1 MKRSNRNPS
10 ELPKG
15 FLNFT
20 RGIASLSEGT
30 FRRTLPMS
38 SPGNAFGA
46 NVPFNAE
53 RNAGSVG
60 SFGVTSTPEMYTSPD
75 DVSAGADMPNDRDPR
90 DPREPIYINRSY
102 HVLSLLFSLSPVL
115 SLMFSLLSLSS
126 HCILSPL
133 SPLSPLSLHSLSS
146 LSPVLSLLF

>member
-60 SFGVTSTPEMYTSPD
+60 SFGVMNTPERYTTSSG
-75 DVSAGADMPNDRDPR
+75 VEAGANMPNAR
-90 DPREPIYINRSY
+90 DPREPIYITRSY
-102 HVLSLLFSLSPVL
+102 HVLSLSPVLSLSVMFSLSCSLSPVL
-115 SLMFSLLSLSS
+115 T
-126 HCILSPL
+126 
-133 SPLSPLSLHSLSS
+133 
-146 LSPVLSLLF
+146 LFFVQQ

>member
-38 SPGNAFGA
+38 SPGAFGG

-60 SFGVTSTPEMYTSPD
+60 SFGVMNTPERYTTSSGVD
-75 DVSAGADMPNDRDPR
+75 AGANMPNARDPR
-90 DPREPIYINRSY
+90 DPIYITRSY
-102 HVLSLLFSLSPVL
+102 HVFSLSPVLSLCHVLSLLFSLSCSNTIFCTTV
-115 SLMFSLLSLSS
+115 MKN
-126 HCILSPL
+126 
-133 SPLSPLSLHSLSS
+133 
-146 LSPVLSLLF
+146 VKTT

>member
-38 SPGNAFGA
+38 SPGAFGG

-60 SFGVTSTPEMYTSPD
+60 SFGVMNTPERYTTSSGVD
-75 DVSAGADMPNDRDPR
+75 AGANMPNARDPR
-90 DPREPIYINRSY
+90 DPIYITRSY
-102 HVLSLLFSLSPVL
+102 HVLSLSPVLSLSVMFSLSCSLSPVL
-115 SLMFSLLSLSS
+115 T
-126 HCILSPL
+126 
-133 SPLSPLSLHSLSS
+133 
-146 LSPVLSLLF
+146 LFFVQQ